1 MRKISRDVQDIPL
14 TLLIVLLPLSGLV
27 SCASL
32 ANGPFS
38 SNNQQ
43 HVVIDWV
50 DFIRFGGITYV
61 AASPK
66 PGHTL
71 AESDLGPVFAT
82 VTFKLDGHV
91 QDPGYQSKDGDA
103 AFLDAGT
110 KVYTVKGYRPTFRL
124 ATFENHTLTLYEA
137 DTNPRARTG
146 ADLLDIGRKVHFIG
160 IASEQNGVTELGAI
174 KDPKKVNLLV
184 TLVLEAPVDQ
194 NHLAGKKQYFITF
207 HLVDGTVVTRAYWLD
222 TGVLARGILL
232 PKAFELAI
240 QAALSSSLLASCRAG
255 KERSEMLLH
264 AFPVLPLIPLMH
276 TNTC

>member
-1 MRKISRDVQDIPL
+1 MRKLSGHIPDIPL

-38 SNNQQ
+38 SNNQ

-66 PGHTL
+66 PGRPL
-71 AESDLGPVFAT
+71 AGSDLGPVFAT
-82 VTFKLDGHV
+82 VTFKLDGNV

-110 KVYTVKGYRPTFRL
+110 KVYTVKGYRSTFRL
-124 ATFENHTLTLYEA
+124 AASENHALTLYEA
-137 DTNPRARTG
+137 DTNPRARKG
-146 ADLLDIGRKVHFIG
+146 ADLLDIGGKVQYIG
-160 IASEQNGVTELGAI
+160 IASEQDGVTELGAI
-174 KDPKKVNLLV
+174 KDPKQVNMLV

-194 NHLAGKKQYFITF
+194 NHQVGNKQYFITF
-207 HLVDGTVVTRAYWLD
+207 HLVDATVVTRAYWLD

-232 PKAFELAI
+232 PKAFGLAI
-240 QAALSSSLLASCRAG
+240 KAAL
-255 KERSEMLLH
+255 
-264 AFPVLPLIPLMH
+264 PVSR
-276 TNTC
+276 